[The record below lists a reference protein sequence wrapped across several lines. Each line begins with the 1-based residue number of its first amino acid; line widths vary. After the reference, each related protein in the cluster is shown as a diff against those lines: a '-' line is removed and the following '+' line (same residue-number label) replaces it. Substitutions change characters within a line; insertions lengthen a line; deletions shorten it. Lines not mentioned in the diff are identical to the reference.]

1 MSRSCASSWAGSMAD
16 RTETTLGEV
25 VARSGGS
32 IKTGPFGTTLRAS
45 EYSSEGVPIISVGEV
60 GYGRLRL
67 HDSTPRAGTDV
78 TSALPEYLLREG
90 DIVFGR
96 KGAVDRSAIV
106 LKDQEGWFLGS
117 DGLRVRLGGG
127 VDREFVAYQLQ
138 SAAVRNWLL
147 QHASG
152 STLLSLNQG
161 TLGRVPLTLPP
172 VDEQVAV
179 AEMLGALDDKIAA
192 NARLSATADALAREL
207 FVAAA
212 GESEE
217 TVLLADLAS
226 NSREV
231 VQPAEAIG
239 AYVGLEHVPRRRM
252 WLEEIGDSGTVTSA
266 KSRFRRGDVLFGKLR
281 PYFHKVVSAPTDGV
295 SSTDILVVRAHEPRL
310 AGFVLAAVTSDA
322 LVERAVAASEGTRMP
337 RASWKDLASWPVPW
351 PGRDAALELSGRV
364 AVLRDAAE
372 ARLRENV
379 TLAATRDTLLPQLM
393 SGKLRVREAA
403 EIAGL

>member
-1 MSRSCASSWAGSMAD
+1 MAEW
-16 RTETTLGEV
+16 R
-25 VARSGGS
+25 
-32 IKTGPFGTTLRAS
+32 RAS
-45 EYSSEGVPIISVGEV
+45 
-60 GYGRLRL
+60 L
-67 HDSTPRAGTDV
+67 
-78 TSALPEYLLREG
+78 
-90 DIVFGR
+90 
-96 KGAVDRSAIV
+96 
-106 LKDQEGWFLGS
+106 
-117 DGLRVRLGGG
+117 
-127 VDREFVAYQLQ
+127 REFVELQRGQSYKSAYLDEPGP
-138 SAAVRNWLL
+138 WLL
-147 QHASG
+147 GLGTIARNGGFRGENLRRYGGPTPDRMLVRPGDIYVSLKDVTHAADLLG
-152 STLLSLNQG
+152 SVARFPDGLGPGRLTQDTIRLDVDDELIDRGYLYWLLRSPDYRAHCRNLGTGTTNLDLSREDFLRYSFMLPDRREQEAIATTLS
-161 TLGRVPLTLPP
+161 
-172 VDEQVAV
+172 AF
-179 AEMLGALDDKIAA
+179 DDKIVA

-212 GESEE
+212 GESEA

-266 KSRFRRGDVLFGKLR
+266 KSQFRRGDVLFGKLR

-351 PGRDAALELSGRV
+351 PGRDTALELSGRV
-364 AVLRDAAE
+364 AVLRDAVE

-403 EIAGL
+403 EMAGL